1 MWGLRN
7 AMPKR
12 STWRT
17 VQFDTL
23 RLRLIKIAAR
33 VTELKT
39 MIRVSGQRHVPIN
52 ASSGSPSLVSRTSS
66 PECPGKHAKSNP
78 SVQPANLL
86 PPKLWSTLGPIR
98 YA

>member
-1 MWGLRN
+1 MWGLRS

-23 RLRLIKIAAR
+23 RLRLIKVAAR

-39 MIRVSGQRHVPIN
+39 MIRIQWPTACPDQKIFRLALDRVPRLI
-52 ASSGSPSLVSRTSS
+52 T
-66 PECPGKHAKSNP
+66 
-78 SVQPANLL
+78 
-86 PPKLWSTLGPIR
+86 
-98 YA
+98 